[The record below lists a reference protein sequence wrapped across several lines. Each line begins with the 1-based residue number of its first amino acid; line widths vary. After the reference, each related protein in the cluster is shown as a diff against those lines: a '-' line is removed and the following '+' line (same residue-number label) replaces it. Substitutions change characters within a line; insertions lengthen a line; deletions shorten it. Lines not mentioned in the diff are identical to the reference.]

1 MNSRF
6 KLSILL
12 FLFVNLC
19 NAQDYD
25 FAKECKRLHIECEAA
40 YKLNDFVK
48 MKTTLDARR
57 DFVESG
63 RPDYMSQAEFDSIN
77 GMYYKDLGSYY
88 SCLVDVDKTAVEK
101 AKENYQLSLNI
112 FKDSQLLSSPLKAEL
127 AQLSYRTGKYAE
139 ALAYLESN
147 YDYYSR
153 QFIRPTIVTLSQI
166 ALCKAQ
172 LGNFEDAVQD
182 IDKAINISGNSR
194 YNIDRRHALQK
205 EMIRKKAKILS
216 LKLENNDESPVEA
229 VGYYEDY
236 FFYIRDSL
244 IVSFNKMNADERERY
259 WLRMQPFI
267 TDCYRLED
275 AAPELLYDLT
285 LFSKSI
291 LLQFTKENPGPIS
304 PSYKDIQNKLK
315 KKECAIEFVRYERKG
330 IIMLGALVL
339 HKEGTPKFIRICAEK
354 ELLNFKSE
362 RGIPAKEMFGK
373 RLSYEQQMMLI
384 DELYESKE
392 FGCLVW
398 NKELRKELSGIRKVY
413 FSPDGP
419 FHQLAIEYMYPKKK
433 RMSFSRLTSTRE
445 LLAENGALDF
455 TGMFI
460 CGGIEY
466 EDAEICD
473 IIAKND
479 ERAYYFIRN
488 NGLNFGYL
496 QGTKEEVESVY
507 KLRDSDKDTLLLG
520 KYATEQKC
528 CELFNKY
535 PVVQIATHGYF
546 GGESEKFGL
555 DIKPRTSDLT
565 MSSSVIILAASMKNV
580 WSENFDPSK
589 PDGILSAREL
599 SSMKL
604 DNVAL
609 FIVSACQSGLGYVT
623 SDGVYG
629 IQRGLKNAGVK
640 ALVVSLWEVDDLA
653 TKHFMIS
660 LNKALLEE
668 GDIQKAFDK
677 ARKKMNSDYK
687 EPRYKN
693 AFILLDG
700 NAN

>member
-1 MNSRF
+1 
-6 KLSILL
+6 
-12 FLFVNLC
+12 
-19 NAQDYD
+19 
-25 FAKECKRLHIECEAA
+25 
-40 YKLNDFVK
+40 
-48 MKTTLDARR
+48 
-57 DFVESG
+57 
-63 RPDYMSQAEFDSIN
+63 
-77 GMYYKDLGSYY
+77 
-88 SCLVDVDKTAVEK
+88 
-101 AKENYQLSLNI
+101 
-112 FKDSQLLSSPLKAEL
+112 
-127 AQLSYRTGKYAE
+127 
-139 ALAYLESN
+139 
-147 YDYYSR
+147 
-153 QFIRPTIVTLSQI
+153 
-166 ALCKAQ
+166 
-172 LGNFEDAVQD
+172 
-182 IDKAINISGNSR
+182 
-194 YNIDRRHALQK
+194 
-205 EMIRKKAKILS
+205 
-216 LKLENNDESPVEA
+216 
-229 VGYYEDY
+229 
-236 FFYIRDSL
+236 
-244 IVSFNKMNADERERY
+244 
-259 WLRMQPFI
+259 
-267 TDCYRLED
+267 
-275 AAPELLYDLT
+275 
-285 LFSKSI
+285 
-291 LLQFTKENPGPIS
+291 
-304 PSYKDIQNKLK
+304 
-315 KKECAIEFVRYERKG
+315 
-330 IIMLGALVL
+330 
-339 HKEGTPKFIRICAEK
+339 
-354 ELLNFKSE
+354 
-362 RGIPAKEMFGK
+362 
-373 RLSYEQQMMLI
+373 
-384 DELYESKE
+384 
-392 FGCLVW
+392 
-398 NKELRKELSGIRKVY
+398 
-413 FSPDGP
+413 
-419 FHQLAIEYMYPKKK
+419 
-433 RMSFSRLTSTRE
+433 MSFSRLTSTRE
-445 LLAENGALDF
+445 LLAENVTLDF
-455 TGMFI
+455 TGMFL

-535 PVVQIATHGYF
+535 TVVQIATHGYF

-580 WSENFDPSK
+580 WSEDFDPSK

-604 DNVAL
+604 DNIDL

-700 NAN
+700 NV